1 MLDPKKTGFSQ
12 PPLNRGWI
20 GAPNFDDT
28 MFTVANHLGI
38 VLGYPECKR
47 GKANE
52 PFLIG
57 FILVASPCCANSGFN
72 QIGCARAASS
82 AEGAFRWPH
91 CDDAFW
97 IMAIM
102 AWGNYPSMVEMS
114 GRWIYI
120 IYPEIVIC
128 CLKCLHEHRPYLS
141 LWHFLLSEVMFVSLK
156 SYNISISSCLVTHEL
171 YIYIIY
177 IYVYTIIINYIL
189 LYIVNIYIIYILY
202 DNYHFTYLYL
212 QNQGCRSKKPSI
224 IRIQPLV
231 LWPGLL
237 LLFGVVWVQASWWIG
252 LTSKLSIGF
261 SVLFFSAII
270 GLTYR
275 DSKRWLIE
283 LMKYVQKFTLINHNE
298 PI

>member
-1 MLDPKKTGFSQ
+1 MNIDH
-12 PPLNRGWI
+12 I
-20 GAPNFDDT
+20 Y
-28 MFTVANHLGI
+28 HCGI
-38 VLGYPECKR
+38 SCWVK
-47 GKANE
+47 
-52 PFLIG
+52 
-57 FILVASPCCANSGFN
+57 
-72 QIGCARAASS
+72 
-82 AEGAFRWPH
+82 
-91 CDDAFW
+91 
-97 IMAIM
+97 
-102 AWGNYPSMVEMS
+102 
-114 GRWIYI
+114 
-120 IYPEIVIC
+120 
-128 CLKCLHEHRPYLS
+128 
-141 LWHFLLSEVMFVSLK
+141 
-156 SYNISISSCLVTHEL
+156 SCLFHSNPTILAYLHVWWL
-171 YIYIIY
+171 MSYIYIYIIY

-189 LYIVNIYIIYILY
+189 LYIVYIYIIYILY